1 MIQVKAILLDI
12 GGVLWHPPKTPLSG
26 SWALRCGLSAEV
38 FDQVVYNSTWG
49 AEALIGNISGDEMWA
64 VIGERLGLSYAERK
78 ECEKE
83 YWAGIWDIEFLDYCR
98 TLKPRYKLGIVSDA
112 DSNAREIVKTWVN
125 ETLFDAIVF
134 SSDVGA
140 CKPNPHIFHCALA
153 QLGVDASATVF
164 IDDRENNINGAKELN
179 IQAIHYK
186 NRNQVL
192 AALKEYISHK

>member
-1 MIQVKAILLDI
+1 MIQIKAILIDI
-12 GGVLWHPPKTPLSG
+12 GGVLWKPRKIPFSD
-26 SWALRCGLSAEV
+26 SWAARCGVSAEA
-38 FDQVVYNSTWG
+38 FDQIVYNSEWG
-49 AEALIGNISGDEMWA
+49 AQALTGNISGDEMWA
-64 VIGERLGLSYAERK
+64 IIGERLGLSHAERK

-98 TLKPRYKLGIVSDA
+98 TLKPRYKFGIVSDA
-112 DSNAREIVKTWVN
+112 DSNAREIVKIWIN
-125 ETLFDAIVF
+125 EALFDVIVF

-140 CKPNPHIFHCALA
+140 CKPNPLIFHCALE

-164 IDDRENNINGAKELN
+164 IDDRRINVNSAKELGA
-179 IQAIHYK
+179 QAIHYK